1 MENEELLKEI
11 SRRLGVLI
19 ALQMKT
25 QAEDFSTTEGIQML
39 SRFGMRNLE
48 IAEILN
54 TSLNTVNVI
63 KNRLKKNKKQ
73 L

>member
-1 MENEELLKEI
+1 MENEAELLQAI

-25 QAEDFSTTEGIQML
+25 QLEDFSTTEGVALL
-39 SRFGMRNLE
+39 SRFGMPSNE

-54 TSLNTVNVI
+54 TSSNTVNVI
-63 KNRLKKNKKQ
+63 KNRIKKRK
-73 L
+73 

>member
-1 MENEELLKEI
+1 MENEAELLQAI

-25 QAEDFSTTEGIQML
+25 QLEDFSTTEGVALL
-39 SRFGMRNLE
+39 SRFGMPNNE

-54 TSLNTVNVI
+54 TSSNTVNVI
-63 KNRLKKNKKQ
+63 KNRIKKRK
-73 L
+73 

>member
-1 MENEELLKEI
+1 MESENELLQTI

-25 QAEDFSTTEGIQML
+25 QSEDFSTTEGVALL
-39 SRFGMRNLE
+39 SRFGMANNE

-54 TSLNTVNVI
+54 TSSNTVNVI
-63 KNRLKKNKKQ
+63 KNRIKKRK
-73 L
+73 